1 MSEIK
6 VDRIIREKECRSL
19 TGLSRTTRY
28 LREKSGDFPERRD
41 LGGRCVGWLLSEIQ
55 EWQKNQ
61 PKASSI

>member
-28 LREKSGDFPERRD
+28 LREKKGTFPERRD
-41 LGGRCVGWLLSEIQ
+41 LGGRCVGWLLSEVQ

-61 PKASSI
+61 PKASNI